1 MTVTENPAYAN
12 LPSTSPLGMPLD
24 WKCQRAGLTPVHI
37 QRLRVGSIALAGLPE
52 GQWRYMGERERF

>member
-24 WKCQRAGLTPVHI
+24 WKW
-37 QRLRVGSIALAGLPE
+37 LRGAKS
-52 GQWRYMGERERF
+52 